1 MGKILAFIQLDDGQ
15 PNRNALEALQGGQQL
30 AADMGH
36 QLIGVVFSASA
47 PQQLQFQMDEII
59 TVAAPELD
67 LYSADTY
74 VAAMAQ
80 IIAAE
85 QPDLLI
91 AGHTYQAR
99 DWLPRLAAQISRPLI
114 SDCIGFQNGAQITWV
129 RQIFQGKVHAD
140 VTTGEGLAIVSFQAG
155 AFRHDRLEPGSPA
168 IRSQEVDLSAVEVQV
183 RAGEPFQDTKAA
195 VDLSRAER
203 IVAVGRGIGDEE
215 KLALVRE
222 LAEALGAELG
232 SSRPVVDY
240 GWLSH
245 DRQVGSSGQTVAAKL
260 YLAVGISGAIQHQ
273 VGMKNCG
280 CIVAINKDAN
290 APIFEIADYGIVAD
304 LFEIVP
310 RLTAAIKEH
319 RGA

>member
-30 AADMGH
+30 AADTGH
-36 QLIGVVFSASA
+36 QLIGVVFSTSA
-47 PQQLQFQMDEII
+47 PQQLQFKMDEII
-59 TVAAPELD
+59 TAAAPELE

-99 DWLPRLAAQISRPLI
+99 DWLARLAAQISRPLI
-114 SDCIGFQNGAQITWV
+114 SDCIGFQKGAQITWV
-129 RQIFQGKVHAD
+129 RQVFQGKVHAD

-155 AFRHDRLEPGSPA
+155 AFRHDRLESGSPA
-168 IRSQEVDLSAVEVQV
+168 IRSQEVDLSAIEVQV

-319 RGA
+319 RSA

>member
-30 AADMGH
+30 AADLGH
-36 QLIGVVFSASA
+36 QLIGVVFSASS
-47 PQQLQFQMDEII
+47 PQQLQFKMDEII
-59 TVAAPELD
+59 TVAAPELE

-99 DWLPRLAAQISRPLI
+99 DWLPRLSAQLRRPLI
-114 SDCIGFQNGAQITWV
+114 SDCIGFQKGAQITWV
-129 RQIFQGKVHAD
+129 RQVFQGKVHAD

-155 AFRHDRLEPGSPA
+155 AFRHDRLESGSPA

-319 RGA
+319 RSA

>member
-36 QLIGVVFSASA
+36 QLIGVVFSASS
-47 PQQLQFQMDEII
+47 PQQLQFKMDQII
-59 TVAAPELD
+59 TAAAPELE

-114 SDCIGFQNGAQITWV
+114 SDCIGFQKGAQITWV
-129 RQIFQGKVHAD
+129 RQVFQGKVHAD
-140 VTTGEGLAIVSFQAG
+140 VTTGEGLDIVSFQAG
-155 AFRHDRLEPGSPA
+155 AFRHDRLESGSPA

-183 RAGEPFQDTKAA
+183 RAGEPFQDTRSA

-319 RGA
+319 RSA

>member
-36 QLIGVVFSASA
+36 QLIGVVFSASS

-59 TVAAPELD
+59 TVAAPELE

-129 RQIFQGKVHAD
+129 RQVFQGKVHAD

-260 YLAVGISGAIQHQ
+260 
-273 VGMKNCG
+273 
-280 CIVAINKDAN
+280 
-290 APIFEIADYGIVAD
+290 
-304 LFEIVP
+304 
-310 RLTAAIKEH
+310 
-319 RGA
+319 